1 MLTACRPYCRN
12 DDFLSSV
19 NNKNKEQTF
28 PVLRALL
35 PKAWTKISL
44 TLSINPCRLNS
55 ISPNTK
61 SHRHTCHT
69 HIIFSIYIYIIFSQK
84 VYNYIGVQFQNVNF
98 NNNFSTVQ
106 QQLHAYTT
114 KLCGTSQHS
123 IIAN

>member
-1 MLTACRPYCRN
+1 MITTCRPYCRN
-12 DDFLSSV
+12 DDFLSTV

-28 PVLRALL
+28 PVLRAPL

-61 SHRHTCHT
+61 SHRYTCHT
-69 HIIFSIYIYIIFSQK
+69 HIIFSIYIYNILTKII
-84 VYNYIGVQFQNVNF
+84 YIGVQFQNVNF
-98 NNNFSTVQ
+98 NNNFCTVQ

-114 KLCGTSQHS
+114 RLCGTSQQS
-123 IIAN
+123 IAL